1 MDEITTSISELINSF
16 TPMIQKLSEL
26 FGVSVDA
33 IKEHGMEYVMA
44 YGRYHVV
51 NKTLHNVALISLLT
65 ALLVVTIELLI
76 YFEIEDFEP
85 TLSKKLFILCGIG
98 IVLLVAIVVA
108 LLNVVPYLA
117 SPEIYSI
124 QAVLDLVKGG

>member
-1 MDEITTSISELINSF
+1 MDEITTSISELIDSF

-51 NKTLHNVALISLLT
+51 DKTLHNVALISLLA
-65 ALLVVTIELLI
+65 ALLVVAIEPLI
-76 YFEIEDFEP
+76 YFEIKDEEP
-85 TLSKKLFILCGIG
+85 TQSKKPFILCGIG

-108 LLNVVPYLA
+108 LLNVVPYLV

>member
-1 MDEITTSISELINSF
+1 MDEIATSISELINSF

-51 NKTLHNVALISLLT
+51 NKTLHNVVLISLLA
-65 ALLVVTIELLI
+65 ALLVVTIESLI
-76 YFEIEDFEP
+76 YLEIKDEEP
-85 TLSKKLFILCGIG
+85 TQSKKPFILCGIG
-98 IVLLVAIVVA
+98 IVLLAAIVVA

-124 QAVLDLVKGG
+124 QAVLNLIKDG

>member
-1 MDEITTSISELINSF
+1 MDEITTSISELIDSF

-51 NKTLHNVALISLLT
+51 NQTLKDICVISFVTALIVAIIERLISLDMSDDDK
-65 ALLVVTIELLI
+65 V
-76 YFEIEDFEP
+76 P
-85 TLSKKLFILCGIG
+85 SKKTFILFGIG
-98 IVLLVAIVVA
+98 IVLAVAVLCVLVNA
-108 LLNVVPYLA
+108 VPYLV